1 MNDAQPPATVGSRL
15 ATTATRFAER
25 IAIVEGETELTYAML
40 DAAAT
45 RIAARLVA
53 LATTAGGP
61 GDSSVAK
68 RNTSARVCLLF
79 ERKALALQALAGAA
93 RAAVAYVLLDAG
105 DPLARLRLIV
115 ADSEPI
121 AIVTEPALLDRA
133 RDIAPGGCPIV
144 NIEGIEPSTA
154 PAPLPDVAPDALLFL
169 CYTSGSTGQPKG
181 VSQTHGN
188 RLLAVDAYTKSLRI
202 DERDRLSLVYTLS
215 FNAADL
221 DIHAALLTG
230 ATLCAYDA
238 RRDGVPQLADWLD
251 RHRVTVLHAV
261 PTLFREIAKR
271 LPAARV
277 LPHLRAVVLG
287 GEAVFPSD
295 VALFRAHTR
304 PDCVLVN
311 QLAATE
317 VGVIAQ
323 HVVDHTSPL
332 SSDAIVPVG
341 ACPDDVAITI
351 RRDDGSNANAGEAGE
366 MVVRSR
372 YLSPGYWRRPELDAV
387 TFGHDPMIRGWREYR
402 SGDVGRIDTMG
413 NLHFLGRKGSRV
425 KIRGHSVEL
434 PEIEGALSSY
444 PGLARAAVI
453 ATSEAPQAPDAR
465 LVAYVAMDE
474 GQPRDGALLRRHL
487 AARLPSY
494 MAPHDI
500 VFVDALPLTSSGKVD
515 RATLPPLASDNAS
528 RERPIEAPR
537 DDIEREIVHIAEGLL
552 GFSPIGRDDD
562 FFLLGGDSLMAVELQ
577 SRLLNAFGVHVGN
590 FHEDA
595 TIARIARNVR
605 DARSDAR
612 GRAHLPVMIP
622 LWREGSAVPLF
633 LVHGR
638 HGQAFVSPHFM
649 RLLGNDQPVWAFQAR
664 GLDAVQSPYASV
676 EEMAADYVMHVR
688 EQRTHGPYFIG
699 ALCAGAFVAAEMAR
713 ALRDMGET
721 VLPLLLLD
729 PPDGLLGGYSQI
741 GEARFVDKMKTRRAM
756 GGTIGPSHDPA
767 YMQSV
772 MQVARAFERA
782 LARHDPRPYDGS
794 VFMLSSRQRM
804 GSNAL
809 LARVFTGATERFEIG
824 GTHAEALDPRNPHF
838 ASCLLRCVD
847 RVREAA
853 RKGGV
858 ATSRRAIGTSRAVQE
873 PGGDARDRCRSADG
887 HRSEF

>member
-1 MNDAQPPATVGSRL
+1 D
-15 ATTATRFAER
+15 
-25 IAIVEGETELTYAML
+25 VE
-40 DAAAT
+40 
-45 RIAARLVA
+45 
-53 LATTAGGP
+53 
-61 GDSSVAK
+61 
-68 RNTSARVCLLF
+68 
-79 ERKALALQALAGAA
+79 Q
-93 RAAVAYVLLDAG
+93 
-105 DPLARLRLIV
+105 
-115 ADSEPI
+115 
-121 AIVTEPALLDRA
+121 
-133 RDIAPGGCPIV
+133 
-144 NIEGIEPSTA
+144 
-154 PAPLPDVAPDALLFL
+154 DALLFL

-181 VSQTHGN
+181 VSQTHRN
-188 RLLAVDAYTKSLRI
+188 RLLALDAYVKSLCI

-221 DIHAALLTG
+221 DIHAAVLTG
-230 ATLCAYDA
+230 AALCAYDP
-238 RRDGVPQLADWLD
+238 RRDGVRELADWLD
-251 RHRVTVLHAV
+251 RNRVTVLHAV

-271 LPAARV
+271 LPPARV
-277 LPHLRAVVLG
+277 LPHLRAIVLG

-323 HVVDHTSPL
+323 HVIDHATPL

-341 ACPDDVAITI
+341 SCPGGVVVTI
-351 RRDDGSNANAGEAGE
+351 RREDGNTAGREEAGE
-366 MVVRSR
+366 MVVGSR

-387 TFGHDPMIRGWREYR
+387 TFGADRTHAGWREYR
-402 SGDVGRIDTMG
+402 SGDVGRIDALG

-444 PGLARAAVI
+444 PGLAKAAVI
-453 ATSEAPQAPDAR
+453 ATSEAPHAPDAR

-474 GQPRDGALLRRHL
+474 GQSRDGALLRRHL
-487 AARLPSY
+487 ASRLPSY
-494 MAPHDI
+494 MVPHDV

-515 RATLPPLASDNAS
+515 RAALPPVASENAS
-528 RERPIEAPR
+528 RERAIEAAR
-537 DDIEREIVHIAEGLL
+537 DDIEREVVRIAEDLL

-577 SRLLNAFGVHVGN
+577 SRLRNAFDVHVGN

-605 DARSDAR
+605 DARSAATAH
-612 GRAHLPVMIP
+612 AHLPVMIP
-622 LWREGSAVPLF
+622 LWREGSAPPLF

-664 GLDAVQSPYASV
+664 GLDGVQLPYASV
-676 EEMAADYVMHVR
+676 EEMASDYVAHVR
-688 EQRTHGPYFIG
+688 TQRARGPYFIG
-699 ALCAGAFVAAEMAR
+699 ALCAGAFVAAAMAR
-713 ALRDMGET
+713 TLRDAGET

-729 PPDGLLGGYSQI
+729 PPDRLLGGYSQI

-756 GGTIGPSHDPA
+756 GGTIGPSDDAA

-772 MQVARAFERA
+772 VQVARAFEHA
-782 LARHDPRPYDGS
+782 LAHHDPRPWDGP

-804 GSNAL
+804 RSNAL
-809 LARVFTGATERFEIG
+809 LARVFTGPVERFEIG

-853 RKGGV
+853 RNAVGEDRL
-858 ATSRRAIGTSRAVQE
+858 ATATPAIER
-873 PGGDARDRCRSADG
+873 ARDPMPIG
-887 HRSEF
+887 